1 MQMICNSDHLL
12 PEGIR
17 VIDSTKNMKP
27 KLPISTQN
35 TKGNVVH
42 NYVLPKQD
50 RNVHRLHFLKGFEGY
65 LDKIVFLYLVFRY
78 TRLLRPLR
86 MRGHPFSHGLGVS
99 MPRAFRK
106 GMACHGNMHTN
117 THPFSQVSLVDLDI
131 MILMY
136 VLQMH
141 AFEEN
146 YLFA

>member
-1 MQMICNSDHLL
+1 MGGQHAK
-12 PEGIR
+12 
-17 VIDSTKNMKP
+17 T
-27 KLPISTQN
+27 
-35 TKGNVVH
+35 
-42 NYVLPKQD
+42 
-50 RNVHRLHFLKGFEGY
+50 FLKEEPLHIDLHISLSTFAHPTIPTY
-65 LDKIVFLYLVFRY
+65 LTKLVILDLCYL
-78 TRLLRPLR
+78 LK
-86 MRGHPFSHGLGVS
+86 RGHPFSHGLGVS